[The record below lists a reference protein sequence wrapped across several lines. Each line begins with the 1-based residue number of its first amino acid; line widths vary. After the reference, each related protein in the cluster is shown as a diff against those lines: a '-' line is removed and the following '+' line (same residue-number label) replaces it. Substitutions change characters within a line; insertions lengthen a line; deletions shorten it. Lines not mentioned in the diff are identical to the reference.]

1 VSELHS
7 GTDVCSR
14 GEYALEEADPGT
26 APVQQHEIP
35 VSHEAQV
42 LACHPALAPAQGLDQ
57 RIDHDAVQDIHAD
70 GSPGLRRT
78 ILPRPFG
85 TGAESRTDGGDL
97 WKGHPS
103 AVNGQNA
110 QTAGTFE
117 PCAGVVGKVS
127 CPMQQ
132 FPEDSW
138 LQLGTCFGDR
148 ALPDAAR
155 RIGVELFEER
165 LGLLLDREQAVRE
178 TRRMKTRLRKA
189 KLRQQGSV
197 EDIDFR
203 HPRGLDKSLVVRMAD
218 CQWIRKHNN
227 LIITGPTGVGK
238 SYLACAFAEK
248 ACREGFSALYLRMTK
263 LFEDL
268 SLAKGDGRYVKLLT
282 SYAKTDLLV
291 LDDYGL
297 LELNQEQRHDLLEI
311 LEDRHGL
318 KSTLVTSQLPVEHWH
333 EQIGDPTLADAILDR
348 LVHSAHKI
356 KLKGESM
363 RKKRANLT

>member
-1 VSELHS
+1 MLLHPTLEKLTS
-7 GTDVCSR
+7 MRFTGMAA
-14 GEYALEEADPGT
+14 ALDEQMQMD
-26 APVQQHEIP
+26 
-35 VSHEAQV
+35 
-42 LACHPALAPAQGLDQ
+42 GLD
-57 RIDHDAVQDIHAD
+57 DMA
-70 GSPGLRRT
+70 
-78 ILPRPFG
+78 
-85 TGAESRTDGGDL
+85 
-97 WKGHPS
+97 
-103 AVNGQNA
+103 
-110 QTAGTFE
+110 
-117 PCAGVVGKVS
+117 
-127 CPMQQ
+127 
-132 FPEDSW
+132 
-138 LQLGTCFGDR
+138 
-148 ALPDAAR
+148 
-155 RIGVELFEER
+155 FEER
-165 LGLLLDREQAVRE
+165 LGILLDREQAVRE

-203 HPRGLDKSLVVRMAD
+203 HPRGLDKSLVVRLAD

-248 ACREGFSALYLRMTK
+248 ACREGFSALYLRTTK

-268 SLAKGDGRYVKLLT
+268 SLAKGDGRYLKLLA

-356 KLKGESM
+356 QLKGESM

>member
-1 VSELHS
+1 MLLHPTLEKLTS
-7 GTDVCSR
+7 MRFTGMAA
-14 GEYALEEADPGT
+14 ALDEQMQMD
-26 APVQQHEIP
+26 
-35 VSHEAQV
+35 
-42 LACHPALAPAQGLDQ
+42 GLD
-57 RIDHDAVQDIHAD
+57 DMA
-70 GSPGLRRT
+70 
-78 ILPRPFG
+78 
-85 TGAESRTDGGDL
+85 
-97 WKGHPS
+97 
-103 AVNGQNA
+103 
-110 QTAGTFE
+110 
-117 PCAGVVGKVS
+117 
-127 CPMQQ
+127 
-132 FPEDSW
+132 
-138 LQLGTCFGDR
+138 
-148 ALPDAAR
+148 
-155 RIGVELFEER
+155 FEER
-165 LGLLLDREQAVRE
+165 LGILLDREQAVRE

-203 HPRGLDKSLVVRMAD
+203 HPRGLDKSLVVRLAD

-248 ACREGFSALYLRMTK
+248 ACREGFSALYLRTIK

-268 SLAKGDGRYVKLLT
+268 SLAKGDGRYLKLLA

-363 RKKRANLT
+363 RKKIANLT